1 MLWLVVDK
9 RRHLQ
14 IGEIKKIVEL
24 YIIKFGVQIFNILC
38 EYNFPIFYLT
48 KQILVREENALSMN
62 T

>member
-1 MLWLVVDK
+1 M
-9 RRHLQ
+9 
-14 IGEIKKIVEL
+14 GEIKKIVEL